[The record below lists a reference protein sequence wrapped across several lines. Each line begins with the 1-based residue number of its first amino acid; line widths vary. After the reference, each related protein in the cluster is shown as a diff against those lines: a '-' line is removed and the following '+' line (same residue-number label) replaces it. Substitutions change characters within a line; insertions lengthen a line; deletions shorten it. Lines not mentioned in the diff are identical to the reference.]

1 MPVFE
6 WKDDDM
12 AHSLMFFPFVGAV
25 IGAAIFAINAL
36 EPLAA
41 IPVAVRIIL
50 TILIPLVVTG
60 GFHVDGLMDTEDALN
75 SYASREKKLEILSDP
90 HIGAFSVISL
100 IKWLLIYASSVTAI
114 LLNPKTD
121 TGALIILGMT
131 FVISRCLTGITS
143 VVFKKARDSGMLHEE
158 TKNSRKGTVIFLTI
172 ILGAAFLLMAGVN
185 VVYCAGVA
193 LVYLLHTYFYRRK
206 VYREFGGVTGDTAG
220 FYLTT
225 GEVLS
230 SAALAVLLYILP

>member
-12 AHSLMFFPFVGAV
+12 AHSLVFFPFVGVV
-25 IGAAIFAINAL
+25 IGAVVFAINAL
-36 EPLAA
+36 KPLAA

-50 TILIPLVVTG
+50 TVLTPLVVTG

-100 IKWLLIYASSVTAI
+100 IKWLLAYAASVTAI
-114 LLNPKTD
+114 LLNPKAD
-121 TGALIILGMT
+121 TRVLIILGMT
-131 FVISRCLTGITS
+131 FVISRCLSGITS
-143 VVFKKARDSGMLHEE
+143 LTFTKARDNGMLHEE
-158 TKNSRKGTVIFLTI
+158 TKNSRRGTIIFLAI
-172 ILGAAFLLMAGVN
+172 ILATCILLMTGVN
-185 VVYCAGVA
+185 AAYGAGVA
-193 LVYLLHTYFYRRK
+193 LVYLLHTYFYRRR

-220 FYLTT
+220 FYLTA
-225 GEVLS
+225 GEVLT
-230 SAALAVLLYILP
+230 SAALAILLYILP